1 VSDLLA
7 GIRDRRRLNTEQAL
21 ALLGAAA
28 SADAATKR
36 SLLAMASRCIADPA
50 VLDRWVGAA
59 ASEPD
64 ADIKAAMIARA
75 SGADPHQIGD
85 MPQFIGLMTQS
96 VGDPPVRSAALH
108 ALSRLAVSY
117 PGVADCLE
125 EAYAGQPS
133 AGARRQI
140 LIGLCQFH
148 RPAPALAG
156 FLAAHADDADG
167 DVKPLIVDRLLR
179 AGAVSPAMLAGWLEP
194 QETAAV
200 KQRVLAHVVDR
211 SLPLVLPVAGVLRG
225 ETDAAVRLLAV
236 RALAAQA
243 GVVPATPA
251 LGAAPE
257 GQPDGPPLLPEM
269 PAREERAAAVQAL
282 LDAVRDDPDPRVRS
296 SAVAAFQQSVEPTPG
311 VLAALVASLRTE
323 TSAGVASLVLA
334 SLVPFAST
342 SLLVRDALVDLA
354 GENLRAELATTVLG
368 ALGELLRWEPA
379 LLGFF
384 LERYRVATDDR
395 ARTVMLQALAQ
406 YPDADERLHSVYRD
420 ALSVPSPGARQWG
433 LVGLLRVP
441 MTPEHVELVA
451 AGVGCLTDATLDTW
465 LRRALAR
472 KIARIPDPSPEL
484 RAALDYAASHTDD
497 QEVRAICRRALVKST
512 VPEDVSQLDLRR
524 WCEQVEVEGNVDG
537 VFPDVFA
544 CYDTNPAVCSR
555 ILKSSVLSP
564 ACRENLYQGEFRVSD
579 TTIISFLI
587 SRDAFDDD
595 LCRYCVEAALV
606 SQGPAWYLR
615 ALACRPSFAGLP
627 DAVWRLIEGIK
638 YSSENSHNL
647 VRGLMTRAFGGEGPA
662 AEALRQRLAGF
673 SSPATAR
680 PYIRFLAGV
689 YLWPPAG
696 PLIAELL
703 RSRSLVDAVSLEI
716 LGPAVHDLFPE
727 LAAPPPKPGLAED

>member
-1 VSDLLA
+1 
-7 GIRDRRRLNTEQAL
+7 
-21 ALLGAAA
+21 
-28 SADAATKR
+28 
-36 SLLAMASRCIADPA
+36 MASRCIADPA

-75 SGADPHQIGD
+75 AGADPCQIGD
-85 MPQFIGLMTQS
+85 VAAYIGVMTQS
-96 VGDPPVRSAALH
+96 VGDPRLRPAALL

-117 PGVADCLE
+117 PGAADCLE
-125 EAYAGQPS
+125 RAYAGQPS
-133 AGARRQI
+133 AAARRQI

-156 FLAAHADDADG
+156 FLAAHADDADA
-167 DVKPLIVDRLLR
+167 DIKPLIVDRLLR

-211 SLPLVLPVAGVLRG
+211 SLPLVLPVAGVLRS
-225 ETDAAVRLLAV
+225 EADAGVRVLAV

-243 GVVPATPA
+243 GVVPASPA
-251 LGAAPE
+251 LGPPPE
-257 GQPDGPPLLPEM
+257 GQPEGPPLLPAM
-269 PAREERAAAVQAL
+269 PAGEERAAAAQAL

-296 SAVAAFQQSVEPTPG
+296 SAVVAFQQSVEPTAS

-323 TSAGVASLVLA
+323 TSASVASLVLA
-334 SLVPFAST
+334 SLVPFASS
-342 SLLVRDALVDLA
+342 SLLVRDSLVDLA
-354 GENLRAELATTVLG
+354 GENLRSEVATTVL
-368 ALGELLRWEPA
+368 ASLGELLRWEPA

-384 LERYRVATDDR
+384 LERYRAATDDR
-395 ARTVMLQALAQ
+395 ARTVVLQALAQ
-406 YPDADERLHSVYRD
+406 YPDADERLLAVYRD
-420 ALSVPSPGARQWG
+420 ALIAPSPGARQWG

-441 MTPEHVELVA
+441 MTPDRVEVVA
-451 AGVGCLTDATLDTW
+451 AGVGCLADTSLDTR

-497 QEVRAICRRALVKST
+497 DEVRATCRRALVKSA
-512 VPEDVSQLDLRR
+512 VPEDISELDLGR
-524 WCEQVEVEGNVDG
+524 WCQQVEVEGNVDG

-544 CYDTNPAVCSR
+544 CYDTNPEVCSR
-555 ILKSSVLSP
+555 ILKASVMSP
-564 ACRENLYQGEFRVSD
+564 ACRANLYQGEFRVSD
-579 TTIISFLI
+579 TTVISFLI

-595 LCRYCVEAALV
+595 LCRYCVDQALV

-615 ALACRPSFAGLP
+615 ALACRPGFAGLP
-627 DAVWRLIEGIK
+627 DAVWRLLEGTK
-638 YSSENSHNL
+638 YSSETSHNL

-662 AEALRQRLAGF
+662 GDALRQRLAGLT
-673 SSPATAR
+673 SPATAR
-680 PYIRFLAGV
+680 PYIRFLADV

-703 RSRSLVDAVSLEI
+703 RSRRLVDAVNLEI
-716 LGPAVHDLFPE
+716 LSPAVRDLFGD
-727 LAAPPPKPGLAED
+727 LAPAPAKPGLAED